1 VLGHSGIK
9 IDSTS
14 FYAEF
19 GGFIQSYYIKPV
31 KDNIEPTAFTTLRD
45 ILVSK
50 GYQSVP
56 DSILSAALDA
66 MYAITQ
72 QNWYREEDAIS
83 TLEYLK
89 SLGYHLGIISN
100 TSDDKNVQRIV
111 DRQGLRT
118 YFESVVTSASLG
130 IRKPDARIFQA
141 ALDHFQVPPEAAAMV
156 GDTLQ
161 ADMLGANQMGI
172 YSIWITRRIQMPE
185 DGELAIQPQA
195 VVTALSQ
202 IPGLLN
208 EVENDRAEGLA

>member
-1 VLGHSGIK
+1 LLIFFYTGRQFLVKITTIFFDLGSTLVYSKNPWPPIYARADRALVEVLGHSGIK

-89 SLGYHLGIISN
+89 SLGYH
-100 TSDDKNVQRIV
+100 
-111 DRQGLRT
+111 
-118 YFESVVTSASLG
+118 
-130 IRKPDARIFQA
+130 
-141 ALDHFQVPPEAAAMV
+141 
-156 GDTLQ
+156 
-161 ADMLGANQMGI
+161 
-172 YSIWITRRIQMPE
+172 
-185 DGELAIQPQA
+185 
-195 VVTALSQ
+195 
-202 IPGLLN
+202 
-208 EVENDRAEGLA
+208 